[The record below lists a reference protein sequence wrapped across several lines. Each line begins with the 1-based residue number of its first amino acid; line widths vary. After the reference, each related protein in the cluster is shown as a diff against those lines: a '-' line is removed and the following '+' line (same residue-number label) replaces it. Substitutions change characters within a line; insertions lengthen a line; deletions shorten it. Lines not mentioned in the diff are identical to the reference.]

1 MNTLSTLE
9 VLELHR
15 MAIERFGGDPGMS
28 DEGLLDSAVA
38 QPRMSFGGELLYPTI
53 EEQAAAIGFSLIMNH
68 PFLDGNKRVGYLAM
82 EGTLVINGYE
92 LQADVDDAERM
103 TLAIAAGEA
112 EREDLVEW
120 VRQHMV
126 KISDG

>member
-15 MAIERFGGDPGMS
+15 MAIERFGGDPGMR
-28 DEGLLDSAVA
+28 DDGLLESAVG